1 MKRTITLLVLLFAS
15 SGCDKGQDA
24 HDETHAREHVS
35 DEAKRGRS
43 AIVELTPEMLK
54 NVEIR
59 VEKVSRRAVSDALGL
74 PAEVEPHPDRIA
86 HITPLVASQVAEVKA
101 KPGDRVEKGQ
111 VLALLKSVPLGEA
124 RANVAQAKAEL
135 DVAKDRLNRQE
146 QLMDAGI
153 GAQKSYVEAQGALKQ
168 ARAALSAAQSR
179 AHVYGGRG
187 GSGATTLLRSPLAG
201 TVVQRHATA
210 GEVASPEQKLFV
222 IADIDPVWIIGRA
235 YERDLA
241 QVRVGQSAKI
251 RTKAFPDRVWEG
263 AIAYVSPTLDERTR
277 TAEVRVELPNPDGA
291 LRPGMFATLI
301 PAATPSRDAGSVT
314 TLAIPVGA
322 VQREDGHS
330 IAFVALGP
338 DRFEKRRI
346 VVGKQ
351 GADYVEVRDGLASG
365 DTVVTHG
372 SFILKSEAAKHE
384 LGGGHGH

>member
-1 MKRTITLLVLLFAS
+1 MKRTITLLVVLFAS

-201 TVVQRHATA
+201 TVGGIGTWFAMVLKTA
-210 GEVASPEQKLFV
+210 FALVGLGAYISLYVPSSP
-222 IADIDPVWIIGRA
+222 W
-235 YERDLA
+235 
-241 QVRVGQSAKI
+241 
-251 RTKAFPDRVWEG
+251 
-263 AIAYVSPTLDERTR
+263 
-277 TAEVRVELPNPDGA
+277 A
-291 LRPGMFATLI
+291 LKG
-301 PAATPSRDAGSVT
+301 
-314 TLAIPVGA
+314 
-322 VQREDGHS
+322 
-330 IAFVALGP
+330 
-338 DRFEKRRI
+338 
-346 VVGKQ
+346 
-351 GADYVEVRDGLASG
+351 
-365 DTVVTHG
+365 
-372 SFILKSEAAKHE
+372 
-384 LGGGHGH
+384 